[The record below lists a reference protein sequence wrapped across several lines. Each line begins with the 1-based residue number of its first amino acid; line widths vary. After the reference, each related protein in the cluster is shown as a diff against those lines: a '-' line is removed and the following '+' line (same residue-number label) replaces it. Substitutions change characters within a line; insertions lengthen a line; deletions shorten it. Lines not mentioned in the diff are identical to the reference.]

1 MRNYTVLIA
10 GGSGLIGQNLKLHL
24 EKLDFTVRI
33 LSRNKKSKF
42 YWNPKQKKIDEKA
55 LDQVDVVVNLCGLS
69 VDRRWTK
76 KNKLEILSS
85 RIHST
90 DFLIYKLNQRGEKI
104 KKYIGVSAT
113 GYYNYDDTL
122 KTESSNQGEHYLSK
136 VCSSWESQIN
146 KLNNTSFCLLRLGVV
161 LSKKG
166 GMLKKLLLPFSFN
179 LGTSMGNGKQLISW
193 IHIDDVSRMII
204 HCMKIP
210 NNEIFNCVSPNVV
223 TNEFFSKTFSKT
235 LKKKIWL
242 PNIPS
247 ALLKLIFG
255 EMSSMILGSINASSK
270 KIEGTGFTFKF
281 PKLKKAI
288 ENLLN

>member
-1 MRNYTVLIA
+1 MKNYTVLIA

-24 EKLDFTVRI
+24 EKLDVTVRI

-42 YWNPKQKKIDEKA
+42 YWNPKQKQIDEKA

-85 RIHST
+85 RIDST
-90 DFLIYKLNQRGEKI
+90 DFLIYKLNQSKRI

-113 GYYNYDDTL
+113 GFYNYDETL
-122 KTESSNQGEHYLSK
+122 KTESSKQGDHYLSK

-161 LSKKG
+161 LSKEG
-166 GMLKKLLLPFSFN
+166 GMLKKLLLPFSLN
-179 LGTSMGNGKQLISW
+179 LGTCLGNGKQLMSW

-288 ENLLN
+288 EDLLN

>member
-1 MRNYTVLIA
+1 M
-10 GGSGLIGQNLKLHL
+10 IGQNLKQHL
-24 EKLDFTVRI
+24 ERLNVTVRI
-33 LSRNKKSKF
+33 LSRKKNSKF

-69 VDRRWTK
+69 VDRIWTK

-90 DFLIYKLNQRGEKI
+90 DFLIYKLNQRGERI

-113 GYYNYDDTL
+113 GFYNYDETL
-122 KTESSNQGEHYLSK
+122 KTESSKHGEHYLSK

-179 LGTSMGNGKQLISW
+179 LGTSMGNGKQLMSW

-223 TNEFFSKTFSKT
+223 TNKFFSETFSKS

-247 ALLKLIFG
+247 TVLKLIFG
-255 EMSSMILGSINASSK
+255 EMSSMILGSTNASSK
-270 KIEGTGFTFKF
+270 KIEETGFEFKF

-288 ENLLN
+288 EHLLN

>member
-24 EKLDFTVRI
+24 EKLDITVRI

-69 VDRRWTK
+69 VDRIWTK

-90 DFLIYKLNQRGEKI
+90 DFLIYKLNQRGERI

-113 GYYNYDDTL
+113 GFYNYDETL
-122 KTESSNQGEHYLSK
+122 KTESSKHGEHYLSK

-161 LSKKG
+161 LSKEG
-166 GMLKKLLLPFSFN
+166 GMLKKLLLPFSLN
-179 LGTSMGNGKQLISW
+179 LGTSMGNGKQLMSW

-210 NNEIFNCVSPNVV
+210 NNENFNCVSPNVV
-223 TNEFFSKTFSKT
+223 TNKFFSETFSKS

-247 ALLKLIFG
+247 TVLKLIFG
-255 EMSSMILGSINASSK
+255 EMSSMILGSTNASSK
-270 KIEGTGFTFKF
+270 KIEETGFEFKF

-288 ENLLN
+288 EHLLN

>member
-1 MRNYTVLIA
+1 MKNYTVLIA
-10 GGSGLIGQNLKLHL
+10 GGSGLIGQNLKNHL
-24 EKLDFTVRI
+24 EKLDVTVRI
-33 LSRNKKSKF
+33 LSRKKNSKF
-42 YWNPKQKKIDEKA
+42 FWNPKQKQIDEKA

-76 KNKLEILSS
+76 KNKFEILSS
-85 RIHST
+85 RIDST
-90 DFLIYKLNQRGEKI
+90 DFLINKINQSKKNI

-113 GYYNYDDTL
+113 GFYAYDETL
-122 KTESSNQGEHYLSK
+122 KTESSKQGDHYLSK
-136 VCSSWESQIN
+136 VCSSWEYQVN

-161 LSKKG
+161 LSKEG
-166 GMLKKLLLPFSFN
+166 GMLKKLIFPFSLN
-179 LGTSMGNGKQLISW
+179 LGTSLGNGKQLMSW
-193 IHIDDVSRMII
+193 IHIDDVSRMIV
-204 HCMKIP
+204 HCIKIP

-223 TNEFFSKTFSKT
+223 TNKFFSETFSKA

-247 ALLKLIFG
+247 TVLKLVFG

-288 ENLLN
+288 EDLLN